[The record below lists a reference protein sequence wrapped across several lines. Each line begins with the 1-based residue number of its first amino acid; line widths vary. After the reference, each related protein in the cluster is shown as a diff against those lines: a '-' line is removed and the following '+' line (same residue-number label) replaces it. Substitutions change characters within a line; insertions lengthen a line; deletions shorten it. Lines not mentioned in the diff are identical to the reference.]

1 MYQYQNNELV
11 EDSTRDE
18 GIDDFNDE
26 TFGSENPTTDWE
38 PSFDAN
44 TSQSQL
50 PDFFKDG
57 PGADFLLDEE
67 LESEP
72 TLDQETPLDFEDDS
86 RAYDSQYYGSSTAN
100 KNANNDYFFFLD
112 TENETQ
118 LDSQMESMFNLVLND
133 DEDANRQSWSQQSR
147 HDPWSMSGSHS
158 AQPRQQPTYAPQQ
171 YSNQGYPQA
180 QDPLAKLLGN
190 QPIPTQPLPPTTQ
203 SVKMLTAEELEAR
216 LTKGPAPTSQ
226 PRPPQIDPAQIA
238 ALQRMGVP
246 PHLIPQYLMSM
257 NANAPA
263 NFQQPPS
270 GQGYPPQQYPPQGQ
284 PPQHAQQHPPQQP
297 HPQQAPP
304 QQPQPQHPH
313 PQQAQRSEEDDQ
325 LFSPDQFPALSR
337 NPPQLQQTP
346 TRGIPIPGSNKHT
359 NWVPKQQSPV
369 NSFIESQSPSR
380 GNYNAASPNRGNRP
394 NGQYRIRW
402 KESKEYMSA
411 EEIDSIIRMQETQ
424 LQSVGTNTYAE
435 DYYQQTFLLRKKQ
448 QEAAQV
454 GQNASVVLHKPLFE
468 SNPALKGVP
477 SNLTSSLNNSTP
489 VSSSPM
495 KRGPDP
501 LEGVLG
507 RIPSHS
513 VRAPR
518 PLISL
523 KSLTVHDHND
533 LNNVEVNTGANKA
546 IQSLLLTI
554 ENTFNTLLDIDDID
568 LLLNN
573 PQSSSHFNMQQIRQK
588 RDELTQELFK
598 SLNVNIP
605 QNLMP
610 NQRMG
615 TPNELPGILHFYPE
629 DELFISLLLV
639 HKGKKLILRCL
650 PVMYPNQV
658 LAVFYSI
665 MRNFSILVRDATR
678 EEQEYARLAKSGSN
692 AGLAA
697 NITTAMSTTAQFF
710 GYINSIIQSGNVSQT
725 ITAMQTILITHPIET
740 ELVVLLQ
747 HRHGIMILQNLLKRA
762 HDLNLSMFS
771 REPNA
776 QIPPTSDTQLMQ
788 LAAAGFHWR
797 ETIKSLMTR
806 LRGKFVLL
814 LETEYGRTEK
824 IWEFLAVL
832 VVNITRDEKR
842 SLLLELRDK
851 IVNIQVNPTLLA
863 FLQLAGEQIPAEPMK
878 PAPMHS
884 HGNQPLAL

>member
-1 MYQYQNNELV
+1 MYHYQNNELV

-18 GIDDFNDE
+18 GIDNFNDE
-26 TFGSENPTTDWE
+26 TFGNEPPTADWE
-38 PSFDAN
+38 PSYDAN
-44 TSQSQL
+44 TSGTQL

-67 LESEP
+67 LEAEP
-72 TLDQETPLDFEDDS
+72 TLDDDTPLEFENQSD
-86 RAYDSQYYGSSTAN
+86 AYDNQYYGSSTAN
-100 KNANNDYFFFLD
+100 KNNANNDYFFFLD

-133 DEDANRQSWSQQSR
+133 DEDFNRQSWGQQAR
-147 HDPWSMSGSHS
+147 NDPWSSGANS
-158 AQPRQQPTYAPQQ
+158 QPPRQPSYAPHQQ
-171 YSNQGYPQA
+171 YSNQGYPQP

-190 QPIPTQPLPPTTQ
+190 QPLPTQPLPPTNQ
-203 SVKMLTAEELEAR
+203 SMKMLTAEELEAR
-216 LTKGPAPTSQ
+216 LTKGQAPQSQ
-226 PRPPQIDPAQIA
+226 PRPPAFDPAQVA

-257 NANAPA
+257 ANPNAPPP
-263 NFQQPPS
+263 NFQQPS
-270 GQGYPPQQYPPQGQ
+270 GQYPPQQFPQGQ
-284 PPQHAQQHPPQQP
+284 PPQHVQQHPQQS
-297 HPQQAPP
+297 HPQQLH
-304 QQPQPQHPH
+304 QHQPQHAPNQH
-313 PQQAQRSEEDDQ
+313 PQTPDEE

-337 NPPQLQQTP
+337 NPPQPQHTP
-346 TRGIPIPGSNKHT
+346 TRGIPIPGGNKHT
-359 NWVPKQQSPV
+359 NWVPKQQSPD
-369 NSFIESQSPSR
+369 SAQSPSR
-380 GNYNAASPNRGNRP
+380 NYNAPSPNRGNRP

-402 KESKEYMSA
+402 KENKEYMSA

-424 LQSVGTNTYAE
+424 LQSVGTNNYAE

-448 QEAAQV
+448 FEASQV
-454 GQNASVVLHKPLFE
+454 GQTAPVVLHKPLFE
-468 SNPALKGVP
+468 SNPALKGAV
-477 SNLTSSLNNSTP
+477 SLLTSNLNNSS

-523 KSLTVHDHND
+523 KSLTVHDHSE
-533 LNNVEVNTGANKA
+533 LNNVEVNSSANKA

-554 ENTFNTLLDIDDID
+554 ENTYNTLLDIDDID

-573 PQSSSHFNMQQIRQK
+573 PQSSSHFNIQQIRQK
-588 RDELTQELFK
+588 REELTQELFK

-610 NQRMG
+610 NQRMP
-615 TPNELPGILHFYPE
+615 TPNDVPGMLHFYPE

-678 EEQEYARLAKSGSN
+678 EEQEYARLAKSQNN

-697 NITTAMSTTAQFF
+697 NITTAMTTTAQFF
-710 GYINSIIQSGNVSQT
+710 GYINGVIQSGNVSQT
-725 ITAMQTILITHPIET
+725 ITAMQTILITHPVET

-776 QIPPTSDTQLMQ
+776 QVPQTSDTQLMQ

-806 LRGKFVLL
+806 LRGKFVILL
-814 LETEYGRTEK
+814 DTEYGRTEK

-842 SLLLELRDK
+842 SLLLELRDR

-863 FLQLAGEQIPAEPMK
+863 FLQLAGEQMPSEPVK
-878 PAPMHS
+878 QPTPMHS
-884 HGNQPLAL
+884 HGNQSLAL